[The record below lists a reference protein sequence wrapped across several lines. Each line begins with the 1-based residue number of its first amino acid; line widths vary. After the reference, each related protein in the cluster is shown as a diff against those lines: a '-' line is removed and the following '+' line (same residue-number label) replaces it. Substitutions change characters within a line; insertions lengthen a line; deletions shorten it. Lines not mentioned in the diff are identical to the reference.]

1 MGRLIP
7 LYHYDAEVNYQ
18 DGGSYPSIYYAEIY
32 SSTFNN
38 VRFVEED

>member
-7 LYHYDAEVNYQ
+7 LCHYGAEVNYQ
-18 DGGSYPSIYYAEIY
+18 GGGSYPSIYYTEIY
-32 SSTFNN
+32 SSIFNN